1 MQCKDKPFMGE
12 GFKAS
17 HYELFSLK
25 KNQPCSSVVIRVLG
39 SAFCFKRTDSALSQP
54 SECFTRVVTSLCAVF
69 SEEDHDTWTIC
80 HHLKPT
86 WVVGLPLCVKW
97 KIYSLAKSFI
107 CLNAIQPAWISSKCL
122 PSAFD
127 LTLAGFQG
135 RYILLFRLIISS
147 TQRFLAVPGLLC
159 PLFISGTS
167 WVPNF
172 LSFMNLTSLYPS
184 HCVQQILTCGAY
196 LVCMKLTP
204 RRQHFSKLQ
213 RTIWRHHNLP
223 EGNYFWV
230 CIHCR
235 RVLWVFS
242 NLWKHRNWQIIS
254 QQWWL

>member
-1 MQCKDKPFMGE
+1 MQYKDKSFTGE

-17 HYELFSLK
+17 NYKLYSLR
-25 KNQPCSSVVIRVLG
+25 KNQLCSSVVIRVLG
-39 SAFCFKRTDSALSQP
+39 SAFCFKRTDSALSRP
-54 SECFTRVVTSLCAVF
+54 SECFTGVVTSLFAVF

-135 RYILLFRLIISS
+135 RYILLFCLIISS
-147 TQRFLAVPGLLC
+147 TQRYLAVPGLLC
-159 PLFISGTS
+159 LLFISGIS
-167 WVPNF
+167 WVPGF

-184 HCVQQILTCGAY
+184 YCVQQMLLCAVHTLSIG
-196 LVCMKLTP
+196 
-204 RRQHFSKLQ
+204 S
-213 RTIWRHHNLP
+213 WLP
-223 EGNYFWV
+223 EDGISASYKEQFGGTIICQKVTISESAYTVGEDCVFFLTGGNTG
-230 CIHCR
+230 IDR
-235 RVLWVFS
+235 
-242 NLWKHRNWQIIS
+242 
-254 QQWWL
+254 